1 MGRRIGFTEDEAVVE
16 KEIIISGGDY
26 GFFFWKTKRS

>member
-16 KEIIISGGDY
+16 KEINNHGNDGGEDK
-26 GFFFWKTKRS
+26 GAS